1 MDISKLAKLLGY
13 TTSPNDNEAL
23 NAMRMANAELDKAN
37 LTWIDFCSQKTI
49 VIQNIVQERNG
60 QVEGKINHPASIEKK
75 DAEIEKMLGAV
86 LKHLASRGKD
96 YSGTIFIQSL
106 ADQYMKRGSLSAKQI
121 IALEKWYN
129 NV

>member
-37 LTWIDFCSQKTI
+37 LTWMDFCSQKTI
-49 VIQNIVQERNG
+49 VVQNIIQG
-60 QVEGKINHPASIEKK
+60 QMQAQGQTQVKG
-75 DAEIEKMLGAV
+75 DATVEKMLQVCLQNVTSESG
-86 LKHLASRGKD
+86 LK
-96 YSGTIFIQSL
+96 FIQSL
-106 ADQYMKRGSLSAKQI
+106 SDWYLKNGKLTEKQRQ
-121 IALEKWYN
+121 ALEKWFE

>member
-37 LTWIDFCSQKTI
+37 LTWMDFCSQKTI
-49 VIQNIVQERNG
+49 VVQNIVPGNG
-60 QVEGKINHPASIEKK
+60 QRQQQVKGT
-75 DAEIEKMLGAV
+75 DATIEKMLQAV
-86 LKHLASRGKD
+86 LQHLASRGKD
-96 YSGTIFIQSL
+96 YSGNIFIQSL
-106 ADQYMKRGSLSAKQI
+106 ADQYYKRGSLSEKQK

>member
-37 LTWIDFCSQKTI
+37 LTWMDFCSQKTI
-49 VIQNIVQERNG
+49 VIQNVIQQHETTQGHVTQNKNG
-60 QVEGKINHPASIEKK
+60 
-75 DAEIEKMLGAV
+75 DATIEKMLQAV
-86 LKHLASRGKD
+86 LQHLAPRGKD
-96 YSGTIFIQSL
+96 YSGYIFIQSL
-106 ADQYMKRGSLSAKQI
+106 VDQYLKRGSLSEKQK

>member
-37 LTWIDFCSQKTI
+37 LTWIDFCTQKTI
-49 VIQNIVQERNG
+49 VIQNIVQGNEQAP
-60 QVEGKINHPASIEKK
+60 QVKGT
-75 DAEIEKMLGAV
+75 DATVEKMLQVCLQNIRSDSG
-86 LKHLASRGKD
+86 LK
-96 YSGTIFIQSL
+96 FIQSL
-106 ADQYMKRGSLSAKQI
+106 SNWYLKRGNITEKQK